1 LRKLP
6 KIQPGTAWEIKD
18 TDSIITKHL
27 SEVYPVAFAKV
38 MCNRGLY
45 EVSAV
50 EDFLHCALSDLPQHK
65 IEEQALCNAAERVLG
80 AIENGE
86 KIVVYGDYDV
96 DGVTSTALVTEVI
109 RNLGGDVDYFIPN
122 RLTDGYGLSAKRIGE
137 MADRGVRLVI
147 TVDCG
152 INAMEEVELLK
163 SRGVDVIITDHHEP
177 KFDPQA
183 DLFTASGLKSFV
195 LPNAFSIINPKIENC
210 SGASSEAGYF
220 DLAGVGVAFM
230 LCWCVVRKAGQK
242 KLKKAAN
249 IKLQEYLDLV
259 ALGTIADVVPLYGQN
274 RIFVKYGL
282 TALKGTARPGLR
294 KLIEKTRAYDC
305 DVKDVTFSLAP
316 RLNAPGRVTDAST
329 AVELMLTKDAVMG
342 EVLVNELEDAN
353 KERQRIEKETFRKAQ
368 AAFEKTLPPEFA
380 GLPKIPGG
388 LPSIMPD
395 GPNVIVVAGEN
406 WNPGVIG
413 IVASRMV
420 ERYGL
425 PAVII
430 AMQGDT
436 GKGSCRSCGNFH
448 MFDALRRCG
457 DLLENYGGHRIAAG
471 LSVKRDQIDALRTEL
486 DRLAKEARDCETQS
500 TSLEVDALVTLEEL
514 DEELIG
520 LVGLCEPYG
529 AGNPEPMFA
538 VKGVYLADEPQ
549 VIKGKHLKFMVVQN
563 GVYREVFAYNWKERL
578 YELESLPQ
586 FDMVVYPYLNDY
598 RNSNSIELQLVDIR
612 PCEEMNK
619 K

>member
-1 LRKLP
+1 
-6 KIQPGTAWEIKD
+6 
-18 TDSIITKHL
+18 
-27 SEVYPVAFAKV
+27 
-38 MCNRGLY
+38 M
-45 EVSAV
+45 
-50 EDFLHCALSDLPQHK
+50 
-65 IEEQALCNAAERVLG
+65 
-80 AIENGE
+80 
-86 KIVVYGDYDV
+86 
-96 DGVTSTALVTEVI
+96 
-109 RNLGGDVDYFIPN
+109 
-122 RLTDGYGLSAKRIGE
+122 
-137 MADRGVRLVI
+137 
-147 TVDCG
+147 
-152 INAMEEVELLK
+152 
-163 SRGVDVIITDHHEP
+163 
-177 KFDPQA
+177 
-183 DLFTASGLKSFV
+183 
-195 LPNAFSIINPKIENC
+195 
-210 SGASSEAGYF
+210 
-220 DLAGVGVAFM
+220 
-230 LCWCVVRKAGQK
+230 
-242 KLKKAAN
+242 
-249 IKLQEYLDLV
+249 
-259 ALGTIADVVPLYGQN
+259 PLYGQN

-282 TALKGTARPGLR
+282 AALKNTTRPGLR

-420 ERYGL
+420 ERYGI

-436 GKGSCRSCGNFH
+436 GKGSCRSCGSFH

-471 LSVKRDQIDALRTEL
+471 LSVSRDKIDALRTEL
-486 DRLAKEARDCETQS
+486 DRLAKEARENEAQK
-500 TSLEVDALVTLEEL
+500 TSLEVDALVTLEDL

-520 LVGLCEPYG
+520 LIGNCEPYG

-578 YELESLPQ
+578 YELESLPK
-586 FDMVVYPYLNDY
+586 FDMVVFPYMNDY
-598 RNSNSIELQLVDIR
+598 RNANSIELQLVDIR
-612 PCEEMNK
+612 PCEEAN
-619 K
+619 